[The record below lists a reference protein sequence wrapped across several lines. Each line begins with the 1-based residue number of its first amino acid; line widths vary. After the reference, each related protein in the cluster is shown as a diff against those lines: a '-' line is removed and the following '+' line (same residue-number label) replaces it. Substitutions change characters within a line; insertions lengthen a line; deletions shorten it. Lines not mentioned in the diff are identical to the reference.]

1 MDSLSRRYSV
11 QARERS
17 GGRIQAVQARA
28 GGPIRVYDVA
38 TGERVASIETR
49 GRDDYASDVYRALND
64 ALRARDFDTLPTS
77 I

>member
-1 MDSLSRRYSV
+1 MDSLSRRYAL
-11 QARERS
+11 QAQKRS

-49 GRDDYASDVYRALND
+49 GRDDYASDVYRALNN
-64 ALRARDFDTLPTS
+64 ALQNRDFDTLPTG

>member
-1 MDSLSRRYSV
+1 MDSLSRRYAL
-11 QARERS
+11 QAQKRS

-38 TGERVASIETR
+38 TGERLNDVPAR
-49 GRDDYASDVYRALND
+49 GRDDYAADVYRALNS
-64 ALRARDFDTLPTS
+64 ALRSRDFDTLPTG